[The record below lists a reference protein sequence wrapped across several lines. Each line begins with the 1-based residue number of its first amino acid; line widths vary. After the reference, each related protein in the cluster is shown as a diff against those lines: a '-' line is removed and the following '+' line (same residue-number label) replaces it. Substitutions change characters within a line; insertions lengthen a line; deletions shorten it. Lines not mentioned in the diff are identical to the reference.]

1 MKTEDKVKPITGLK
15 KIDLNFAFVGLDGK
29 DIPDTNAGK
38 FLANSLAHNNKG
50 DALKQY
56 GIATRLYTGEP
67 IELDKS
73 DIDMIIEFVKSSEG
87 FSNLSEAQ
95 ILAVLQ

>member
-1 MKTEDKVKPITGLK
+1 MKTEDKIKPITGLK
-15 KIDLNFAFVGLDGK
+15 KIDLNFPFLGLDGK
-29 DIPDTNAGK
+29 EIPDTNAGK
-38 FLANSLAHNNKG
+38 FLGNALAHNNKG
-50 DALKQY
+50 DAVKQF

-73 DIDMIIEFVKSSEG
+73 DIDMIIEFVKSSDG